1 MMGLRIPVY
10 VFSADSLSQSGLQSQ
25 LRFRSEVR
33 IVGTD
38 ELDGGVVAV
47 VAAET
52 PDGPTLEVLADLR
65 RRGLNKLILVVA
77 TLNDADLIAA
87 IEAGACGLIRR
98 SEVTP
103 DKLAELIRRASA
115 GEAELPADLLTRLFR
130 QVSHMQNDV
139 LTPRGLRLAGLSP
152 RETAILKLVAEGFDT
167 DEIASRL
174 SYSPRTVKNVLH
186 GVTTRFQLRNR
197 SHAVAY
203 ALKEG
208 LI

>member
-1 MMGLRIPVY
+1 MGLRVPVY
-10 VFSADSLSQSGLQSQ
+10 VHSADSISRSGVESQ
-25 LRFRSEVR
+25 LRFRPEVR
-33 IVGTD
+33 VVED
-38 ELDGGVVAV
+38 DRLDDSVVAV
-47 VAAET
+47 VAAES
-52 PDGPTLEVLADLR
+52 PDPATLDSLADLR
-65 RRGLNKLILVVA
+65 RRGVDKIILVVA
-77 TLNDADLIAA
+77 TLNDADLISV
-87 IEAGACGLIRR
+87 IEAGVCALIRR

-103 DKLAELIRRASA
+103 DRLAELVRRASA
-115 GEAELPADLLTRLFR
+115 GEAELPSDLLTRLFR

-152 RETAILKLVAEGFDT
+152 RETAILKLVAEGYDT
-167 DEIASRL
+167 DEIADRL

>member
-1 MMGLRIPVY
+1 MGLRVPVY
-10 VFSADSLSQSGLQSQ
+10 AFSADPISRSGIESQ
-25 LRFRSEVR
+25 LRFQPEIR
-33 IVGTD
+33 IVAEDQLD
-38 ELDGGVVAV
+38 ESVVAV
-47 VAAET
+47 VAAES
-52 PDGPTLEVLADLR
+52 PDHRTIDTLGDLR
-65 RRGLNKLILVVA
+65 RHGLNKIILVVA
-77 TLNDADLIAA
+77 ALNDADLISV
-87 IEAGACGLIRR
+87 IEAGVCALIRR

-103 DKLAELIRRASA
+103 ERLADLIRRASA

-152 RETAILKLVAEGFDT
+152 RETAILKLVADGWDT
-167 DEIASRL
+167 DEIAAQL